1 MYLSSLCFANGN
13 PIQEIADTSENSVR
27 QQKIDHKTIDRNNT
41 FIKQISQHT
50 LEKLKQWQCQ
60 KV

>member
-50 LEKLKQWQCQ
+50 LEKLKQ
-60 KV
+60 